1 MKTSRDPLAADLA
14 AVARSI
20 ARLERRVGPEGRR
33 RRPRSSRPTTPRAAG
48 PRESQVVA
56 EILALDLPGVTLC
69 RTNAG
74 MVFGS
79 YTSKRTGK
87 TKRWV
92 IRVGAKG
99 MSDLVGFR
107 TEYHPIW
114 QDGKYPR
121 RPDDETVA
129 RFLAIE
135 VKRPPRQATAQQQE
149 FLDRVNA
156 AGGIGFVAW
165 SAEDVRRR
173 LSDVAPV

>member
-1 MKTSRDPLAADLA
+1 MKTSRDPVAADLA

-20 ARLERRVGPEGRR
+20 ARLERRMGPERRR
-33 RRPRSSRPTTPRAAG
+33 RRPRSSRPTARAAG
-48 PRESQVVA
+48 PRESQIVA
-56 EILALDLPGVTLC
+56 EILALDLPGVALF

-74 MVFGS
+74 MVFGA

-92 IRVGAKG
+92 IRIGAKG

-107 TEYHPIW
+107 TE
-114 QDGKYPR
+114 
-121 RPDDETVA
+121 ETGA

-135 VKRPPRQATAQQQE
+135 VKRPPRQATAPQQE

>member
-1 MKTSRDPLAADLA
+1 M
-14 AVARSI
+14 
-20 ARLERRVGPEGRR
+20 GPERRR
-33 RRPRSSRPTTPRAAG
+33 RRPRSSRPTARAAG
-48 PRESQVVA
+48 PRESQIVA
-56 EILALDLPGVTLC
+56 EILALDLPGVALF
-69 RTNAG
+69 RPNAG
-74 MVFGS
+74 VVFGA

-135 VKRPPRQATAQQQE
+135 VKRPPRQATAPQQE

-165 SAEDVRRR
+165 SAEDVRTR
-173 LSDVAPV
+173 LA